1 MRMLLPVLTAAAA
14 AGCFPVA
21 NECDVDS
28 DCETGSCTRTHECVD
43 GTLVDARLRWTIAG
57 APASETSCAG
67 IDHLS
72 IAFAEAGTGDRRS
85 YSPVPCAL
93 GMATYDKMPPRYDT
107 VAINAHADDDR
118 VLASATAGLQPGVNM
133 LELDLIP

>member
-1 MRMLLPVLTAAAA
+1 MRALLLILAMAI
-14 AGCFPVA
+14 AGCFPVGDA
-21 NECDVDS
+21 CDVDS
-28 DCETGSCTRTHECVD
+28 DCETGSCTRTHECIE
-43 GTLVDARLRWTIAG
+43 GTLIDARIRWTIAG

-72 IAFAEAGTGDRRS
+72 IAFAETATGDRRS

-107 VAINAHADDDR
+107 VAINAHAADDR